1 MHEREKR
8 MGKKLIFFVTGIA
21 VACMGVAFILKSNA
35 GAGPQDVVL
44 MVLAKKTGVTFGT
57 WVIISQGIFLLCNA
71 LLLKKRPQFESVFT
85 MVLWGLLADF
95 WLEIIF
101 ADLHFVLVTPV
112 LRWSFFLLG
121 VLLIGIGV
129 GIYLT
134 SELPRMPY
142 DGMMVA
148 LSEKFHVNLM
158 VSRTILELL
167 LIFLGIMVGGK
178 VGVGTIVIV
187 LCIGTIIQFF
197 NQVSLK
203 IYHHTFDF
211 KNAFKKFS

>member
-1 MHEREKR
+1 MV
-8 MGKKLIFFVTGIA
+8 KKLIFFITGIA
-21 VACMGVAFILKSNA
+21 IACMGVAFILKSNA

-44 MVLAKKTGVTFGT
+44 MVLAEKTGVTFGT
-57 WVIISQGIFLLCNA
+57 WVMISQGIFLLCNA

-158 VSRTILELL
+158 VSRTILELFF
-167 LIFLGIMVGGK
+167 IFLGVLVGGI

-187 LCIGTIIQFF
+187 LCIGSIIQFF

-203 IYHHTFDF
+203 FYHAPFNF
-211 KNAFKKFS
+211 MNAFKKFS

>member
-1 MHEREKR
+1 
-8 MGKKLIFFVTGIA
+8 MGKKLLFFVTGIA
-21 VACMGVAFILKSNA
+21 IACMGVAFILKSNA

-44 MVLAKKTGVTFGT
+44 MVLADKTGVTFGT

-101 ADLHFVLVTPV
+101 ADLSFFLITPA
-112 LRWSFFLLG
+112 LRWFFFLLG
-121 VLLIGIGV
+121 VLFIGIGV

-142 DGMMVA
+142 DGLMVA
-148 LSEKFHVNLM
+148 LSEKLHVNLM
-158 VSRTILELL
+158 IARTILELFF
-167 LIFLGIMVGGK
+167 IFLGILVGGK
-178 VGVGTIVIV
+178 VGAGTIVIV
-187 LCIGTIIQFF
+187 LCIGSIIQFF
-197 NQVSLK
+197 NRISLK
-203 IYHHTFDF
+203 IYDEPFSF
-211 KNAFKKFS
+211 ISAFKK

>member
-1 MHEREKR
+1 

>member
-1 MHEREKR
+1 

-21 VACMGVAFILKSNA
+21 IACMGVAFILKSNA

-44 MVLAKKTGVTFGT
+44 IVFAEKTGVTFGT
-57 WVIISQGIFLLCNA
+57 WVIISQGIFLLCNS
-71 LLLKKRPQFESVFT
+71 LLLQKRPQYESVFT
-85 MVLWGLLADF
+85 MILWGVLADF
-95 WLEIIF
+95 WLEIVF
-101 ADLHFVLVTPV
+101 TDLHMLLITPV

-142 DGMMVA
+142 DGLMVA
-148 LSEKFHVNLM
+148 LTEKFHLNLM
-158 VSRTILELL
+158 VSRTILEVFFILL
-167 LIFLGIMVGGK
+167 GYLVGGK

-187 LCIGTIIQFF
+187 ICIGTIIQFF
-197 NQVSLK
+197 NKLALK
-203 IYHHTFDF
+203 IYQDPFIFFH
-211 KNAFKKFS
+211 AFKKFS